1 MENELSAAQNAAY
14 DYRRCA
20 RVWQRVDPTL
30 DPYPDVRAAD
40 SSFSIDRSLLVFL
53 SYPMRGGLVTFH

>member
-30 DPYPDVRAAD
+30 DPYPDVRAAAIA
-40 SSFSIDRSLLVFL
+40 SGSGWTR
-53 SYPMRGGLVTFH
+53 R

>member
-30 DPYPDVRAAD
+30 DPYPDVRRWLPTRPAT
-40 SSFSIDRSLLVFL
+40 V
-53 SYPMRGGLVTFH
+53 

>member
-14 DYRRCA
+14 DYRRCE

-30 DPYPDVRAAD
+30 DPYPDVRAAAA
-40 SSFSIDRSLLVFL
+40 SFSSTAPMLVSVSKSLP
-53 SYPMRGGLVTFH
+53 SSSAR

>member
-30 DPYPDVRAAD
+30 NPYPDVRATAAMAAD
-40 SSFSIDRSLLVFL
+40 TPGRRSERRRAETP
-53 SYPMRGGLVTFH
+53 S

>member
-30 DPYPDVRAAD
+30 NPYPR
-40 SSFSIDRSLLVFL
+40 R
-53 SYPMRGGLVTFH
+53 PCHGGDGCRTRPATV

>member
-14 DYRRCA
+14 ADRRCA

-30 DPYPDVRAAD
+30 DP
-40 SSFSIDRSLLVFL
+40 
-53 SYPMRGGLVTFH
+53 

>member
-30 DPYPDVRAAD
+30 NPYPDVRATLPTRPAT
-40 SSFSIDRSLLVFL
+40 V
-53 SYPMRGGLVTFH
+53 

>member
-20 RVWQRVDPTL
+20 RVWQRVSVPRRRWLPTR
-30 DPYPDVRAAD
+30 PATV
-40 SSFSIDRSLLVFL
+40 
-53 SYPMRGGLVTFH
+53 